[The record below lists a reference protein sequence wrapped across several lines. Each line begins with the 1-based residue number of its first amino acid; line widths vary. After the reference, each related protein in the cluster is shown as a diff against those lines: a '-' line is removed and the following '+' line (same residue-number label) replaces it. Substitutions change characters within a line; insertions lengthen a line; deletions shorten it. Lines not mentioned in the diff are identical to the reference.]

1 MADKK
6 DDSQGGDTDDL
17 KKENQTVTIKQFEEL
32 KTENAEV
39 KKTLEDLKKT
49 QSGSDRTNT
58 ELRNL
63 LKLKDNEKKTN
74 EQKNTDALAEL
85 AARLNKSDAA
95 TEHAEN
101 KNLATQMLNDAGLPI
116 PRTFDRLIG
125 KNEEETIKFV
135 QNHIEDNKDA
145 DAQAKDKTAKKF
157 SRVIDES
164 NKKNIDKMNYQDM
177 VKLSKEQFDKL
188 PPELVTKAMNA
199 ALGEK

>member
-6 DDSQGGDTDDL
+6 DNQGGDTEDL
-17 KKENQTVTIKQFEEL
+17 EKKDQTVTIKQFEEL
-32 KTENAEV
+32 KTESAEV

-63 LKLKDNEKKTN
+63 LKLKDNEKKTI

-135 QNHIEDNKDA
+135 QDHIEDNKDA

-157 SRVIDES
+157 SRVVDVTDLKSIE
-164 NKKNIDKMNYQDM
+164 KMNYKQM
-177 VKLSKEQFDKL
+177 QALPMGKFKEI
-188 PPELVTKAMNA
+188 PEELVAKALKA
-199 ALGEK
+199 ELGEK

>member
-6 DDSQGGDTDDL
+6 DNQGGDTDDL

-135 QNHIEDNKDA
+135 QDHIEDNKDA
-145 DAQAKDKTAKKF
+145 DADAKDKTAKKF
-157 SRVIDES
+157 SRVVDVTKQKS
-164 NKKNIDKMNYQDM
+164 IDKMSYQDM

-188 PPELVTKAMNA
+188 PPEAVTKAMNA